1 MLTPY
6 GWLDHLGSDSKHGP
20 LRPYLATILPTS
32 VTLLKARAFR
42 VPCRI
47 GQGHSD
53 LGFSRAQLLN
63 RFKENYPD
71 RQLPSS
77 SCIGC
82 LYNNDS
88 VRKQLNE
95 YDPKSFQDAIFID
108 QALRDVPPIKQ
119 RVERAAY
126 LYRSSTTTTSCLI
139 GWLDRLCWVVWVMDA
154 ESFERVYDSLQEF
167 HAFFAASFGRKQWRE
182 HSGNY
187 LQALL
192 VQDQERRNA
201 ENLSESVGIS
211 ARAMQRFLT
220 EARWSDETVIGRLQK
235 YLAPRLGHPE
245 AVWVFDGSD
254 FPKQGRK
261 SAGVA
266 RQYCGRLGKVAN
278 CQGGMFLAYV
288 SPLGRALVDKRLY
301 LPKSWTSDQDRCAA
315 AGVPEDRRNYRS
327 KTELALELLER
338 AMELGYLRAQWVAG
352 DDAFGMSPS
361 FREGLEALGMW
372 YVLDVPG
379 STTVWPL
386 EPAWTSPEYP
396 GFGRPRKPRLRSGQR
411 RTMEQRGDELPDE
424 AWQEITVAQGSQG
437 PRTYRF
443 SAQRVRATRRRKPG
457 EEGWAVWRRNLDGS
471 EPRYYL
477 SNAPEDTTLETLA
490 CVGGS
495 RWRIETEFETEKG
508 DVGMDEYETR
518 SWAGWHHHIAMCL
531 LGGAFL
537 LGLQQDW
544 GGKDAP
550 DHETAGVP
558 GGA

>member
-1 MLTPY
+1 
-6 GWLDHLGSDSKHGP
+6 
-20 LRPYLATILPTS
+20 
-32 VTLLKARAFR
+32 
-42 VPCRI
+42 
-47 GQGHSD
+47 
-53 LGFSRAQLLN
+53 
-63 RFKENYPD
+63 
-71 RQLPSS
+71 
-77 SCIGC
+77 
-82 LYNNDS
+82 
-88 VRKQLNE
+88 
-95 YDPKSFQDAIFID
+95 
-108 QALRDVPPIKQ
+108 
-119 RVERAAY
+119 
-126 LYRSSTTTTSCLI
+126 
-139 GWLDRLCWVVWVMDA
+139 MDA

-220 EARWSDETVIGRLQK
+220 EARWSDETVIGRLQE

-361 FREGLEALGMW
+361 FPLTGVCIGFHVGAWRVTSMSGL
-372 YVLDVPG
+372 G
-379 STTVWPL
+379 SGQGSGSSHTRLQNRPRCSNRLSQAMPYRMTLTVR
-386 EPAWTSPEYP
+386 P
-396 GFGRPRKPRLRSGQR
+396 GFSRLLR
-411 RTMEQRGDELPDE
+411 
-424 AWQEITVAQGSQG
+424 
-437 PRTYRF
+437 
-443 SAQRVRATRRRKPG
+443 
-457 EEGWAVWRRNLDGS
+457 
-471 EPRYYL
+471 
-477 SNAPEDTTLETLA
+477 
-490 CVGGS
+490 
-495 RWRIETEFETEKG
+495 
-508 DVGMDEYETR
+508 
-518 SWAGWHHHIAMCL
+518 
-531 LGGAFL
+531 
-537 LGLQQDW
+537 
-544 GGKDAP
+544 
-550 DHETAGVP
+550 
-558 GGA
+558 